1 MPVKNNKFQPGTV
14 LHEVIV
20 GAFRSAGSSFEAWC
34 KEHEVHTSSAR
45 QATYGQSGGDKGKA
59 LLDQIIDA
67 AGRDLVAAAYAKR
80 VIMEAERLK
89 SPAQREARG
98 VAA

>member
-1 MPVKNNKFQPGTV
+1 MAFQNKMFQPGAV

-34 KEHEVHTSSAR
+34 AENNVHPSTAR
-45 QATYGQSGGDKGKA
+45 NATYGQSGGDRGVE
-59 LLDQIIDA
+59 LRERIITA
-67 AGRDLVAAAYAKR
+67 AGRDVVAMSYYKR
-80 VIMEAERLK
+80 MVAEAERLK
-89 SPAQREARG
+89 AVGPHG